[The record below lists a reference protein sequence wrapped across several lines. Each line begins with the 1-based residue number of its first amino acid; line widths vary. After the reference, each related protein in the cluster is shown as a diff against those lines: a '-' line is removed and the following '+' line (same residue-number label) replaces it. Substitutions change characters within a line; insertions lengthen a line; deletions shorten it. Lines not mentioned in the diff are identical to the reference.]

1 MLIPENMDP
10 LTGRVFNAL
19 HRTIRS
25 HKLLMEREMAKK
37 GTLPAE
43 AFCLSLLVRQD
54 GISQRDLAE
63 HLHVSRPW
71 VTRLLQTLE
80 KSGAVKRMVD
90 EHDQRLT
97 RVFITEQGRERERGL
112 RAVVGLYAQ
121 RTFATLSDEEKVQ
134 LAYLL
139 ERMIESIADDLG
151 DDGHESEVCT
161 ARPGGRPEGPRT

>member
-80 KSGAVKRMVD
+80 KSGAVKRSVD
-90 EHDQRLT
+90 ERDQRLT
-97 RVFITEQGRERERGL
+97 RVFITDEGRERERGL
-112 RAVVGLYAQ
+112 RAVMGLYAQ
-121 RTFATLSDEEKVQ
+121 RTIATLSDQEKVQ
-134 LAYLL
+134 LASLL
-139 ERMIESIADDLG
+139 ERMNASIADDLG
-151 DDGHESEVCT
+151 DDAPESQSCPDQT
-161 ARPGGRPEGPRT
+161 EGLRT